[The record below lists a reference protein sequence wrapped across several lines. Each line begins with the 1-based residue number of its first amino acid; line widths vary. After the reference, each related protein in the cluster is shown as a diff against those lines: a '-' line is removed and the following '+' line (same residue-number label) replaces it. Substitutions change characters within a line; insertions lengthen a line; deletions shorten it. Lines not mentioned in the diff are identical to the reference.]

1 MKTYK
6 NATELCNAYDAD
18 NFWRFGRSL
27 YKYTDCG
34 PWTRLVLTEDRYA
47 YYEDKGSDDP
57 SLLLDE
63 DIIGIEI
70 GSIVEGSDVEVGPI
84 FLRFPF
90 TSDELDV
97 TVREIDEE
105 VSFYWKRDNEDDF
118 VLTSTSDG
126 SLSEF
131 AFRHEYYVTSG
142 WGNDYPKDMP
152 AELIEK
158 FERWQA
164 TNPMLD
170 CGTVEFEGVTIE
182 HIDKQDF
189 VY

>member
-6 NATELCNAYDAD
+6 NATELCNAYGAD
-18 NFWRFGRSL
+18 NFWRFGRIL
-27 YKYTDCG
+27 YNYTGCG

-47 YYEDKGSDDP
+47 CYEDKGSDDP
-57 SLLLDE
+57 SLLLDD
-63 DIIGIEI
+63 DIIGIEV

-97 TVREIDEE
+97 TVKEIDDEA
-105 VSFYWKRDNEDDF
+105 SFYWKRDNEDDF
-118 VLTSTSDG
+118 VLTSDG
-126 SLSEF
+126 K
-131 AFRHEYYVTSG
+131 EYYVTSG
-142 WGNDYPKDMP
+142 WGNEYPKDMP

-164 TNPMLD
+164 TEHNVHE
-170 CGTVEFEGVTIE
+170 GETVEFDGLTIG

-189 VY
+189 IF

>member
-6 NATELCNAYDAD
+6 NATELCNAHDAD

-47 YYEDKGSDDP
+47 HYEDKGSDDP
-57 SLLLDE
+57 SLLLDD

-70 GSIVEGSDVEVGPI
+70 GSIVEGSDVEIGPI

-97 TVREIDEE
+97 TVRGINDEA
-105 VSFYWKRDNEDDF
+105 SFYWKRDNEEDF
-118 VLTSTSDG
+118 VLTSDG
-126 SLSEF
+126 VD
-131 AFRHEYYVTSG
+131 YYVTSG
-142 WGNDYPKDMP
+142 WGNDFGRHTPDDV
-152 AELIEK
+152 AEK
-158 FERWQA
+158 FTAWQVTDA
-164 TNPMLD
+164 HLKED
-170 CGTVEFEGVTIE
+170 ETVEFDGLTI
-182 HIDKQDF
+182 HRMDKSDLIF
-189 VY
+189 

>member
-6 NATELCNAYDAD
+6 NATELCNAHEAD
-18 NFWRFGRSL
+18 NFWRFGRNL
-27 YKYTDCG
+27 YKYTGCG

-57 SLLLDE
+57 SLLLDA

-97 TVREIDEE
+97 TVKEIDDEA
-105 VSFYWKRDNEDDF
+105 SFYWKRDNEDDF
-118 VLTSTSDG
+118 VLTSDG
-126 SLSEF
+126 IG
-131 AFRHEYYVTSG
+131 YYVTSG
-142 WGNDYPKDMP
+142 WGNKYPKDMP

-164 TNPMLD
+164 TEH
-170 CGTVEFEGVTIE
+170 GVHEGETVEFDGLTIE

-189 VY
+189 IF